1 MNNKKLN
8 NVKIRNAKKRI
19 LFKKCVDRPTNQ
31 ELESL
36 VKYYKEKTVAMSDDE
51 AMELLDSPERWHY
64 LMLLKIAD
72 YYRMGKTFAIFTA
85 FKMGYL
91 YAKGEIDLGTPSY
104 YADAAYWV
112 QEYRERTAKILAKTE
127 NADTLAKIYYF
138 AKRAGKAGQHS
149 DGK

>member
-1 MNNKKLN
+1 MINKKLN
-8 NVKIRNAKKRI
+8 TGKVRATKKGGF
-19 LFKKCVDRPTNQ
+19 FKKWADRPTKQ
-31 ELESL
+31 ELENL
-36 VKYYKEKTVAMSDDE
+36 VKYYKEKTAAMSDDE
-51 AMELLDSPERWHY
+51 AMELLDSPEKWHY

-72 YYRMGKTFAIFTA
+72 FAPMGKTKAIFYA

-91 YAKGEIDLGTPSY
+91 YAKGKIDLGTPDY

-138 AKRAGKAGQHS
+138 AKRAGK
-149 DGK
+149 DGTSNE